1 VATGYQSDSAAMT
14 QAVQAF
20 DQAAQQTANTMKT
33 LESELVSLLAAY
45 KGQQATA
52 FWNLHTELQNDMTAA
67 AKELDTLSQLVNK
80 SYHNYGTGDEQ
91 VAQSLKG
98 LNGAVSQGGSILNR
112 LS

>member
-1 VATGYQSDSAAMT
+1 MATGYQSDSAAMT

-20 DQAAQQTANTMKT
+20 DQAAQNTANTMKN
-33 LESELVSLLAAY
+33 LEGELVSLLAAY

-52 FWNLHTELQNDMTAA
+52 FWNLHTEVQSDMTAA
-67 AKELDTLSQLVNK
+67 SKELDTLSQLVNK
-80 SYHNYGTGDEQ
+80 SWHNYGSGDEQ
-91 VAQSLKG
+91 VASSLKG